1 VTVQPASATT
11 SGELVVALTF
21 DFDAESPWLGDTK
34 PGSPSAISR
43 GTYGATEGVPR
54 ILALLDRLGL
64 PATFYIPGDTAD
76 RHPDVSR
83 TIVDAGHEIGHHGYQ
98 HEAPYGLS
106 LDQERAVL
114 ERGLEAL
121 ARLTSEPIRGYR
133 APSWELSA
141 NTASLLAANG
151 FDYDASELGADRPYW
166 LHDHGT
172 PTDVVEIPGAWELCD
187 ASLFLFSYQP
197 YTTGLAA
204 PSRAEEIW
212 LGDFDGMYEE
222 ATNACYVLTLHPQII
237 GRPHRMRLLERVIRH
252 MVERDG
258 VRFAHMADV
267 AADFRT
273 AQKLRHEQPS
283 DQPLQG

>member
-1 VTVQPASATT
+1 VTVQPVSATT
-11 SGELVVALTF
+11 SGQLVVALTF

-34 PGSPSAISR
+34 PGSPSAVSR

-54 ILALLDRLGL
+54 ILALLGRLGL

-76 RHPDVSR
+76 RHPDVSK
-83 TIVDAGHEIGHHGYQ
+83 TIVDAGHEIGHPGYQ

-106 LDQERAVL
+106 VDQERAVL

-141 NTASLLAANG
+141 DTASLLGTYG

-166 LHDHGT
+166 LSDHGT
-172 PTDVVEIPGAWELCD
+172 PTDIVEIPGAWELCD
-187 ASLFLFSYQP
+187 ASLFLFAYEP
-197 YTTGLAA
+197 YSAGLAA
-204 PSRAEEIW
+204 PSRVEEIW
-212 LGDFDGMYEE
+212 LGDFDGLYEE

-237 GRPHRMRLLERVIRH
+237 GRPHRMRMLERVIRY

-258 VRFAHMADV
+258 VRFATMAEV
-267 AADFRT
+267 AADFR
-273 AQKLRHEQPS
+273 AAHQLHQDRPS
-283 DQPLQG
+283 DQLLGG